1 MAPESE
7 QASSLHEGAQV
18 EKGSFHPRQAAP
30 ALAADVV
37 PVEGAW
43 AVRGPRILY
52 RPGLG
57 LLRDFKLQW
66 QVRDGL
72 LWVIR
77 VHDQR
82 GQVGALLQPSTCEEQ
97 S

>member
-43 AVRGPRILY
+43 AVTTRAEDIVQTW
-52 RPGLG
+52 PGTST
-57 LLRDFKLQW
+57 RLQAP
-66 QVRDGL
+66 VA
-72 LWVIR
+72 
-77 VHDQR
+77 
-82 GQVGALLQPSTCEEQ
+82 GA
-97 S
+97 